1 MRKRQQKQDVIMDI
15 LPTMAEKVSEMTD
28 RGEVDVDDSLARIMN
43 NVLVEREASDG
54 DVTLRVENH
63 GSSSADVDVTDIVSA
78 EPAGAD
84 DANVVEMDDEYFV
97 KWSPSV
103 AGGETEELTYEVDP
117 GADSDLN
124 VQGVEDAR
132 LTVNQ

>member
-1 MRKRQQKQDVIMDI
+1 MDI
-15 LPTMAEKVSEMTD
+15 LPTMAEKVSELTE

-43 NVLVEREASDG
+43 NVLVERDVDDG
-54 DVTLRVENH
+54 EVTLRVENH

-78 EPAGAD
+78 EPTGAD
-84 DANVVEMDDEYFV
+84 GANVVEMDDEYFV

-103 AGGETEELTYEVDP
+103 AGGETEELTYEVEA
-117 GADSDLN
+117 GADFDLT
-124 VQGVEDAR
+124 VKGVEDAR